1 MLGLTDEKP
10 EGPIKF
16 EVAPKAVR
24 VIAALDY
31 LVMFVVALFGGTL
44 LSSPAQIVNTLT
56 WLQANEPT
64 TYATLMGALT
74 EAGLSL
80 PMIFNWIL
88 VFGWILSLAGIIGM
102 IVALGTAYKKWWA
115 IPLGLWVS
123 ALCIIA
129 SVASYLLEVLFPG
142 VTTVGLWQVM
152 FKSLSVF
159 FVVLAVN
166 VFFVGAFLVWQ
177 IGDLEGKSLN
187 MGRLVL
193 MWNFNV
199 VCLIWTAYFLPG
211 VEIGIPGTDILTRL
225 GIAYLTVALLAVV
238 NLLIRPLVT
247 KLVTQAARW
256 WLGFAISFVLII
268 IVNTFILYY
277 LQIVLPDFTVLFLLD
292 AFVGSLFLS
301 AVNTVFLS
309 AVGVDE
315 DSSFFQ
321 GIIRWRLRAKAGMK
335 GVPQKT
341 GLLAIEIDGLGYQAL
356 QEALRR
362 GYMPTVQSLLDSGS
376 HKAVQWDCG
385 IPSMTSSCQAG
396 ILHGNNDDI
405 PAFRWFLKREK
416 RMVVSNSPAD
426 AKFID
431 ERASSGRGLLTNGG
445 SSVGNLL
452 SGDASFSFFTMSTL
466 TKEDSKAGRRRSEDL
481 YYYLLDPYALNRS
494 LIHTIWDVFVELGQI
509 IKQTLTRRKPRMN
522 RFSHGYPLVR
532 AAVNVFMRDVAT
544 AMIGQNILRGSPAIY
559 GTYLGY
565 DEIAHHSGPISTD
578 ALKSLKGIDKQLRR
592 LIRIINRHAPRP
604 YELFVLA
611 DHGQSWGWT
620 FKQRYDKS
628 LKEFISELLVGQA
641 KVGEVKAMDAHVG
654 YVAGLSEDLDEGQ
667 RRAVGKGAGENGF
680 RQSPS
685 FLKRKT
691 KEIEEGAEIDIKDA
705 DVVVCA
711 SGNLA
716 QIYFTHKVSRV
727 TRQNLEA
734 KHPGFIDQLVAHE
747 GVGIVIIDGG
757 RNEGPLLLGKG
768 GSIKLRTGHVKG
780 KNPLTQYGREKI
792 RLQQLRRLAEYKS
805 SGGLIIISPVYEDG
819 TVAAYEE
826 LIGNHGGLGGPQT
839 EPFILYPTEVKVDG
853 DSIINS
859 DQIYP
864 ILRKR
869 RPKS

>member
-1 MLGLTDEKP
+1 MTDEKP
-10 EGPIKF
+10 KGPIKL
-16 EVAPKAVR
+16 EVAPRAVR
-24 VIAALDY
+24 IIAALDY
-31 LVMFVVALFGGTL
+31 LVMFVVALFGGSL
-44 LSSPAQIVNTLT
+44 LSSPWQIIEFLN

-64 TYATLMGALT
+64 TYATLMAALS

-80 PMIFNWIL
+80 TMVFNWIII
-88 VFGWILSLAGIIGM
+88 FGWVLSIAGIIGM

-123 ALCIIA
+123 GLCIVA
-129 SVASYLLEVLFPG
+129 SVASYILEIMFPG

-152 FKSLSVF
+152 FTVMNVF

-177 IGDLEGKSLN
+177 IGDLEGRSLN
-187 MGRLVL
+187 MGRLIL

-211 VEIGIPGTDILTRL
+211 IEIGIPGTDILTRL

-277 LQIVLPDFTVLFLLD
+277 LQLVLPDFTVLFLLD

-309 AVGVDE
+309 AVGIDE

-321 GIIRWRLRAKAGMK
+321 GIIRWRLRSKAGMK
-335 GVPQKT
+335 GVPQTT
-341 GLLAIEIDGLGYQAL
+341 GLVAIEIDGLGYQAL

-362 GYMPTVQSLLDSGS
+362 KYMPTFQKLLDSGS
-376 HKAVQWDCG
+376 HKMAQWDCG

-405 PAFRWFLKREK
+405 PAFRWFLKREN
-416 RMVVSNSPAD
+416 RMVVSNNPSD
-426 AKFID
+426 AKFIE
-431 ERASSGRGLLTNGG
+431 ERASSGRGLLTDGG
-445 SSVGNLL
+445 SSVSNLI

-509 IKQTLTRRKPRMN
+509 VKQTLTRRKPRMN
-522 RFSHGYPLVR
+522 RLSHGYPLVR
-532 AAVNVFMRDVAT
+532 AAANVFMRDVAT
-544 AMIGQNILRGSPAIY
+544 AMVSQDILRGSPAIY
-559 GTYLGY
+559 VTYLGY

-592 LIRIINRHAPRP
+592 LIRIIERHAPRP
-604 YELFVLA
+604 YELFLLA

-628 LKEFISELLVGQA
+628 LKEYIAELLVGQA
-641 KVGEVKAMDAHVG
+641 KVGEVKATDAHAG
-654 YVAGLSEDLDEGQ
+654 YVAGLSEDLEEGQ
-667 RRAVGKGAGENGF
+667 RQAGGKGGADNGF
-680 RQSPS
+680 YQSPG

-691 KEIEEGAEIDIKDA
+691 KEIEESAAVDIEDA

-716 QIYFTHKVSRV
+716 QVYFTYKVGRV
-727 TRQNLEA
+727 TRQNLEK
-734 KHPGFIDQLVAHE
+734 KHPGFVDKLVAHE
-747 GVGIVIIDGG
+747 GVGIVIVDGG
-757 RNEGPLLLGKG
+757 RNEGPILLGKE
-768 GSIKLRTGHVKG
+768 GSIMLRTGRVKG
-780 KNPLTQYGREKI
+780 KNPLKQYGREKI
-792 RLQQLRRLAEYKS
+792 RVDQLRRLAEYKS
-805 SGGLIIISPVYEDG
+805 SGDLIIISPVYEDG

-839 EPFILYPTEVKVDG
+839 EPFILYPAKVKVDG
-853 DSIINS
+853 KQIINS

-864 ILRKR
+864 ILRSR

>member
-1 MLGLTDEKP
+1 
-10 EGPIKF
+10 
-16 EVAPKAVR
+16 
-24 VIAALDY
+24 
-31 LVMFVVALFGGTL
+31 MFVVALFGGGL
-44 LSSPAQIVNTLT
+44 LSSPGQVASYLSS
-56 WLQANEPT
+56 LEPAV
-64 TYATLMGALT
+64 YDALIAAMG
-74 EAGLSL
+74 EAGLTL
-80 PMIFNWIL
+80 PMIFNWLFI
-88 VFGWILSLAGIIGM
+88 FGWILAIAGIIGM

-123 ALCIIA
+123 ALCIVA
-129 SVASYLLEVLFPG
+129 SVSSYILEVLYPG
-142 VTTVGLWQVM
+142 MTTTGLWQLM
-152 FKSLSVF
+152 FQAFNVF
-159 FVVLAVN
+159 FMLLAIN
-166 VFFVGAFLVWQ
+166 VFFVGAMLVWQ
-177 IGDLEGKSLN
+177 LGDLEGKSLS

-199 VCLIWTAYFLPG
+199 VCLIWTALFLPG
-211 VEIGIPGTDILTRL
+211 IQIGITGGDILTRL
-225 GIAYLTVALLAVV
+225 GIAYLTVALLAVI

-277 LQIVLPDFTVLFLLD
+277 LQLILPDFTVLFLLD
-292 AFVGSLFLS
+292 AFVGSLLLS
-301 AVNTVFLS
+301 AVNTIFLS
-309 AVGVDE
+309 AVGIDE

-321 GIIRWRLRAKAGMK
+321 GIVRWRLRAKAGMK
-335 GVPQKT
+335 GVPET
-341 GLLAIEIDGLGYQAL
+341 PGLVAIEIDGLGYQAL
-356 QEALRR
+356 QKALER
-362 GYMPTVQSLLDSGS
+362 GYMPTFQKILDSGS

-416 RMVVSNSPAD
+416 RMVVSNSPSD

-431 ERASSGRGLLTNGG
+431 DRASSGKGLLTNGG

-494 LIHTIWDVFVELGQI
+494 LIHTIWDVIVEIGQI
-509 IKQTLTRRKPRMN
+509 IKQTITRRKPRMN
-522 RFSHGYPLVR
+522 RFAHGYPFVR
-532 AAVNVFMRDVAT
+532 AATNVFMRDIVT
-544 AMIGQNILRGSPAIY
+544 AMVSQDLLRGSPAIY
-559 GTYLGY
+559 ATYLGY

-592 LIRIINRHAPRP
+592 LIRVIERHAPRP
-604 YELFVLA
+604 YELFLLA

-620 FKQRYDKS
+620 FKQRYKLS
-628 LKEFISELLVGQA
+628 LKEYIAELLAGRA
-641 KVGEVKAMDAHVG
+641 KVGEVKAQDAHAG
-654 YVAGLSEDLDEGQ
+654 YVAGLSEDLAEGQ
-667 RRAVGKGAGENGF
+667 RQAVGKEAGEGDVLQSTGF
-680 RQSPS
+680 IHR
-685 FLKRKT
+685 RT
-691 KEIEEGAEIDIKDA
+691 KEIEASTAVDIEDA

-716 QIYFTHKVSRV
+716 QVYFTHRVSRV
-727 TRQNLEA
+727 TRDNLEA
-734 KHPGFIDQLVAHE
+734 KYPGLIDQLVAHE
-747 GVGIVIIDGG
+747 GVGIVIVDGG
-757 RNEGPLLLGKG
+757 RNEGPILLGKG
-768 GSIKLRTGHVKG
+768 GSIRLRTGRVKG

-792 RLQQLRRLAEYKS
+792 RVQQLRRLAEYKN
-805 SGGLIIISPVYEDG
+805 SGDLVIISPVYEDG

-839 EPFILYPTEVKVDG
+839 EPFLLYPVAVKVDG
-853 DSIINS
+853 DRIINS
-859 DQIYP
+859 DQIFP
-864 ILRKR
+864 ILRRR